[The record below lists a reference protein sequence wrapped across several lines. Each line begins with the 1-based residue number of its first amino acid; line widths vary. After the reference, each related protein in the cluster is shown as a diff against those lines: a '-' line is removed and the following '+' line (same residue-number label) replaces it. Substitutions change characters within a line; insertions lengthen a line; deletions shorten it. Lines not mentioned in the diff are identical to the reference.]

1 MAAFDFR
8 PRSNTELLDASVEF
22 VRSHFGMLAAPL
34 ALAQIPLLA
43 ISLVWPPSLSDPF
56 LRLRQAPALAVAL
69 SLVAI
74 WVQAV
79 QSVAFVHVVDDIM
92 HGRAASLSSA
102 FIRALSRSMSA
113 LVMLVVS
120 YVVFILWAMLFL
132 IPVIWAVAR
141 YFATFPAF
149 AIEGLGAFAAIRRS
163 KQLAKGNNGRAIAL
177 ALVPTLV
184 IVAVMALVQQGLLGA
199 GAGYT
204 WTRVMSAVLAVV
216 LYPFALVPGIFLY
229 YDLRTRR
236 EGLDLD
242 LGTIP
247 PAAA

>member
-1 MAAFDFR
+1 MASFDFR

-22 VRSHFGMLAAPL
+22 VRHHFGILAATL

-43 ISLVWPPSLSDPF
+43 ISFAFPPSLSDPF
-56 LRLRQAPALAVAL
+56 LRYRQAPVAAVIL
-69 SLVAI
+69 TLVAI

-79 QSVAFVHVVDDIM
+79 QGVTFVHVVDDIM
-92 HGRAASLSSA
+92 HGRSASLPSA
-102 FIRALSRSMSA
+102 LTRALSRSLSA
-113 LVMLVVS
+113 LLMLLVT
-120 YVVFILWAMLFL
+120 YIVFILWAMLFV
-132 IPVIWAVAR
+132 IPVIWAIAR
-141 YFATFPAF
+141 YFATVTAF
-149 AIEGLGAFAAIRRS
+149 TIEGLPPFAAIGRS
-163 KQLAKGNNGRAIAL
+163 KELAKGNNGRAIAL

-184 IVAVMALVQQGLLGA
+184 VVTVMSLIQQGVLAA
-199 GAGYT
+199 GGYT
-204 WTRVMSAVLAVV
+204 AARLTSAVLTIV

-242 LGTIP
+242 FGTFP

>member
-1 MAAFDFR
+1 MVAFDFR

-22 VRSHFGMLAAPL
+22 VRTHFVILAAIL

-43 ISLVWPPSLSDPF
+43 ISFAWPPSLSDPF
-56 LRLRQAPALAVAL
+56 LRLRQQPVLAVVLA
-69 SLVAI
+69 LVAI

-79 QSVAFVHVVDDIM
+79 QSVAFVHIVDDIL
-92 HGRAASLSSA
+92 HGRRASLASA
-102 FIRALSRSMSA
+102 FARALSRGLSA
-113 LVMLVVS
+113 LVLLLVS
-120 YVVFILWAMLFL
+120 YLVFILWAMLFV
-132 IPVIWAVAR
+132 IPVIWAIAR
-141 YFATFPAF
+141 YFAVFPAF
-149 AIEGLGAFAAIRRS
+149 AIEGLGPFAAIRRS
-163 KQLAKGNNGRAIAL
+163 KELAKGSNGRAIAL

-184 IVAVMALVQQGLLGA
+184 VVAVMALVQQGLLGA
-199 GAGYT
+199 GAGYAMV
-204 WTRVMSAVLAVV
+204 RVVSAMLAVV

-242 LGTIP
+242 FGTIP

>member
-1 MAAFDFR
+1 MASFDFR

-22 VRSHFGMLAAPL
+22 VRTHFGILAAPL

-43 ISLVWPPSLSDPF
+43 ISLAWPPSLSDPF
-56 LRLRQAPALAVAL
+56 LRLRQQPLLAVAL
-69 SLVAI
+69 SLAAI

-79 QSVAFVHVVDDIM
+79 QSVAFVHIVDDIM
-92 HGRAASLSSA
+92 HGRVASLASA
-102 FIRALSRSMSA
+102 LTRALSRSMSA
-113 LVMLVVS
+113 LAMLLVT
-120 YVVFILWAMLFL
+120 YIVFILWAMLFL
-132 IPVIWAVAR
+132 LPMIWAVAR

-149 AIEGLGAFAAIRRS
+149 AIEGLGPSAAIRRS
-163 KQLAKGNNGRAIAL
+163 KHLAKGHNGRAIAL

-184 IVAVMALVQQGLLGA
+184 IVVVMALVQQGLLGA
-199 GAGYT
+199 GAGYAV
-204 WTRVMSAVLAVV
+204 TRVVSAVLSIV
-216 LYPFALVPGIFLY
+216 LYPFALAPGIFLY

-242 LGTIP
+242 FGTVP